1 MCILCCAIY
10 CVKICY
16 NIQRG
21 MNYSAKL
28 VIRKKRNKNY
38 LLMLVEIYSLLIKRS
53 QVMKNLNLIIGN
65 KLKDIR
71 SKRNLSLD
79 EVTKLTGVSKAML
92 GQIERGQSNPTV
104 STLWKIATG
113 LKVSFSLFIDEDQ
126 EDLKVIC
133 QNDISPIIEDNN
145 RMKLYPIF
153 PFDANKGFEVF
164 TIELEPGS
172 NHISIPHNDG
182 VEEYII
188 VTEGQIEITIDN
200 KKFILEKGNSI
211 KFMANRPH
219 TYKNISTD
227 KSIFQNII
235 LYFK

>member
-1 MCILCCAIY
+1 
-10 CVKICY
+10 
-16 NIQRG
+16 
-21 MNYSAKL
+21 
-28 VIRKKRNKNY
+28 
-38 LLMLVEIYSLLIKRS
+38 
-53 QVMKNLNLIIGN
+53 MKALNLIIGN

-71 SKRNLSLD
+71 NKRKLSLD

-113 LKVSFSLFIDEDQ
+113 LKVSFSLFIDENQD
-126 EDLKVIC
+126 DLKVID

-153 PFDANKGFEVF
+153 PFDANKGFEIF
-164 TIELEPGS
+164 TIELEPDC
-172 NHISIPHNDG
+172 NHISTPHNDG

-188 VTEGQIEITIDN
+188 VTEGQIEININD
-200 KKFILEKGNSI
+200 KKFILKNGNSI
-211 KFMANRPH
+211 RFMANSPH
-219 TYKNISTD
+219 SYKNISQER
-227 KSIFQNII
+227 SVFQNII

>member
-1 MCILCCAIY
+1 
-10 CVKICY
+10 
-16 NIQRG
+16 
-21 MNYSAKL
+21 
-28 VIRKKRNKNY
+28 
-38 LLMLVEIYSLLIKRS
+38 
-53 QVMKNLNLIIGN
+53 MKDLNLIIGN

-71 SKRNLSLD
+71 NKRNLSLD

-113 LKVSFSLFIDEDQ
+113 LKVSFSVFIDENQD
-126 EDLKVIC
+126 DLKVID

-145 RMKLYPIF
+145 RMRLYPIF

-164 TIELEPGS
+164 TIELEPDC
-172 NHISIPHNDG
+172 NHISTPHNDG

-188 VTEGQIEITIDN
+188 VTEGQIEIKIN
-200 KKFILEKGNSI
+200 EKKFTLQKGNSI
-211 KFMANRPH
+211 RFMANNPH
-219 TYKNISTD
+219 TYKNINQD
-227 KSIFQNII
+227 RSIFQNII